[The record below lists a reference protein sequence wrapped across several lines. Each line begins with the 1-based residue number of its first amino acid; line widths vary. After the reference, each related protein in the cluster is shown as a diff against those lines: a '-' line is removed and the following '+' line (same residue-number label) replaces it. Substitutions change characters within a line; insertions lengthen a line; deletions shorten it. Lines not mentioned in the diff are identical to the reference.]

1 MLNDSNAS
9 KKILSWKNQLLESV
23 IRLVDLNVPCHIIY
37 FEKKQVSQ
45 FGTSNVTEKFQK
57 ETSCECHYN
66 CNINNNTTWLE
77 ALKNDVLKLVDR
89 NEGSIKM
96 QESLNQ

>member
-9 KKILSWKNQLLESV
+9 KKILSWKNKLLESV
-23 IRLVDLNVPCHIIY
+23 IRLADLNVPCHVIY
-37 FEKKQVSQ
+37 FEKNQVSQ

-57 ETSCECHYN
+57 ETSCECHCN

-77 ALKNDVLKLVDR
+77 ALKK
-89 NEGSIKM
+89 
-96 QESLNQ
+96 